1 MFLRLLRLVLVVIVA
16 VFGQPALEA
25 SAQAI
30 GHGSSQLIA
39 DQTKVIQDLTT
50 KTDGLE
56 KKLSD
61 PDQDDAG
68 LVDIRLQLEDI
79 SRAALTSAL
88 AFRQRLNDI
97 NNRIQVLGPPPAQG
111 QPPEPAIVSNER
123 GALTAEKAEIN
134 AVVAS
139 AQNLSIRVNGLV
151 DKIAVMRSELFRSV
165 ITKHYDL
172 TEALSPQA

>member
-1 MFLRLLRLVLVVIVA
+1 
-16 VFGQPALEA
+16 G
-25 SAQAI
+25 SA
-30 GHGSSQLIA
+30 QLIA
-39 DQTKVIQDLTT
+39 DQTKVIQDLTA

-56 KKLSD
+56 KRLGD

-97 NNRIQVLGPPPAQG
+97 NARVEVLGPPPAQG

-123 GALTAEKAEIN
+123 SAL
-134 AVVAS
+134 VS
-139 AQNLSIRVNGLV
+139 
-151 DKIAVMRSELFRSV
+151 
-165 ITKHYDL
+165 
-172 TEALSPQA
+172 

>member
-1 MFLRLLRLVLVVIVA
+1 MFFRLLRLILVVIVA

-30 GHGSSQLIA
+30 GHGSAQLIA
-39 DQTKVIQDLTT
+39 DQTKVIQDLTA

-56 KKLSD
+56 KRLGD

-68 LVDIRLQLEDI
+68 LVDIRLQFEDI

-97 NNRIQVLGPPPAQG
+97 NNRIEVLGAPPAQG

-123 GALTAEKAEIN
+123 GALVSEKA
-134 AVVAS
+134 
-139 AQNLSIRVNGLV
+139 
-151 DKIAVMRSELFRSV
+151 
-165 ITKHYDL
+165 
-172 TEALSPQA
+172 